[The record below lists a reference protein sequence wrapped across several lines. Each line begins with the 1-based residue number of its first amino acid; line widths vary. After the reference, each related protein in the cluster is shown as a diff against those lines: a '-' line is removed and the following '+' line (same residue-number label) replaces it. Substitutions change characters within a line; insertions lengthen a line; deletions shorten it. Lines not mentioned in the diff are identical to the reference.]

1 MDETQKFIWTDK
13 CDDQLFK
20 SGSVIM
26 TVCGRSSACQKFV
39 EALSYKI
46 DAKCDFRQTCGR
58 YFILVPKDK
67 VNEAI
72 KVITTDWLNQF
83 VVKYSDES
91 YNNETYFEPVTI
103 Y

>member
-1 MDETQKFIWTDK
+1 MRNICNIFINVNRVLLADYEK
-13 CDDQLFK
+13 RMNLE
-20 SGSVIM
+20 G
-26 TVCGRSSACQKFV
+26 KFV

-67 VNEAI
+67 VDEAI

-91 YNNETYFEPVTI
+91 YNNETYFEPVSI